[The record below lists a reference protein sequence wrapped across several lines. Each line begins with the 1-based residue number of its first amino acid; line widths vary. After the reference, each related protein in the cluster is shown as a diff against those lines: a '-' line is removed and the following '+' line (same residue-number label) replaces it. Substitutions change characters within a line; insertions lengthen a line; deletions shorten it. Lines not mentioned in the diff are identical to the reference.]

1 MCGMTVETANKP
13 MIRKTVT
20 VGTAYV
26 SGLFI
31 ASGAS
36 AAQCCVIMFAA
47 AGIGFIAAHFHFADQ
62 RYCLVIT
69 VAFVFAAGSYA
80 LYLVNEYRTV
90 MAYDGSEIVFTGK
103 VREAD
108 YLGDSMYS
116 LTLRGD
122 VGGYATDISFY
133 TGDID
138 AQYGDT
144 VTLQAKVAR
153 ITDSVKYQSEKYS
166 APKGQILQGEYAK
179 VLTVHSGGF
188 SLAKVILAY
197 RDRVFDI
204 ITETLPDDEGAFLAA
219 MLCGDKSQLDGELQT
234 ALYRAGIGHIFS
246 VSGMHLVVIV
256 FAVMWLL
263 DIMMLGSRVQFAV
276 TEAVIIMFVVFAG
289 GSISV
294 MRAALM
300 MSIMN
305 LAKIFNR
312 RYDCLTAILI
322 SVMIMTITKPYAIR
336 SASLLLSAGGAF
348 SFGVAA
354 PKAVKAVKTYRFG
367 AFSALAKSF
376 IFAAAVSVVTLPLN
390 IMFFDEVSLVAA
402 VTNMLLA
409 PLFTVSLTLAAAVMF
424 TGGFITFPLY
434 IAGAVAKILI
444 SISRGLASLPFSS
457 VGIGYKGVK
466 TAALLCWAAAALFI
480 IFRKKID
487 RQSVAAAAMSFVC
500 FVLACAVNHIMLKDV
515 LRIYS
520 IKYKDSEMAVA
531 VMGGEC
537 AVVNISGEGEL
548 TQSAERLCNSKGI
561 RKVTGFYDLEDT
573 TTAYPQFAEYFGIED
588 IDLAVGGE
596 SVTFG
601 SGSQCF
607 TIGKDGID
615 LEDDGGAYVIYVYDD
630 GKTVYRRLSDGFSDE

>member
-1 MCGMTVETANKP
+1 MTTANRP
-13 MIRKTVT
+13 MIRKTAT
-20 VGTAYV
+20 VGAAYV

-31 ASGAS
+31 ASWAS
-36 AAQCCVIMFAA
+36 AAQCCIIMFAA
-47 AGIGFIAAHFHFADQ
+47 AGVGFVAAHFFDE
-62 RYCLVIT
+62 RYCFVIT
-69 VAFVFAAGSYA
+69 LAFVFASGLYASYLA
-80 LYLVNEYRTV
+80 NEYRTIT
-90 MAYDGSEIVFTGK
+90 AYDGSEIVFTGK

-144 VTLQAKVAR
+144 VTLQAKVAL

-166 APKGQILQGEYAK
+166 APKGQLLQGEYAK
-179 VLTVHSGGF
+179 VLKVSGGGF

-204 ITETLPDDEGAFLAA
+204 ITETLPGDEGAFLAA
-219 MLCGDKSQLDGELQT
+219 MLCGDKSQLDGGLQT

-246 VSGMHLVVIV
+246 VSGMHLVVIA

-263 DIMMLGSRVQFAV
+263 DFMRLGRRVKFAV
-276 TEAVIIMFVVFAG
+276 TETVIIMFVVFAG
-289 GSISV
+289 GSVSV
-294 MRAALM
+294 IRAALM

-322 SVMIMTITKPYAIR
+322 SVMIMTLLKPYAIR
-336 SASLLLSAGGAF
+336 SSSLLLSAGGAF

-354 PKAVKAVKTYRFG
+354 PKAVRAVKTYRLG

-376 IFAAAVSVVTLPLN
+376 MFAATVSVVTLPLN
-390 IMFFDEVSLVAA
+390 IMFFDEISLIAA

-409 PLFTVSLTLAAAVMF
+409 PLFTLSLTLAAAVMF

-434 IAGAVAKILI
+434 AAGAVAKKLI
-444 SISRGLASLPFSS
+444 GISYTLASLPFSS
-457 VGIGYKGVK
+457 VGIGYKSVK
-466 TAALLCWAAAALFI
+466 TAALLCWAFAVLFI
-480 IFRKKID
+480 IFRRKID
-487 RQSVAAAAMSFVC
+487 KYSVAAAALSFVC
-500 FVLACAVNHIMLKDV
+500 FVLACAVNYIMLKDV

-520 IKYKDSEMAVA
+520 IKYRGSEMAV
-531 VMGGEC
+531 VVLGGEC

-548 TQSAERLCNSKGI
+548 TQSAARLCNSKDV

-573 TTAYPQFAEYFGIED
+573 TTAYPQFAEYFMVGKTDVTI
-588 IDLAVGGE
+588 GGE

-607 TIGKDGID
+607 TIDKDGIALD
-615 LEDDGGAYVIYVYDD
+615 SGAYVIYVYED
-630 GKTVYRRLSDGFSDE
+630 GETVYRRLSDGFSDE

>member
-1 MCGMTVETANKP
+1 MTTANRP
-13 MIRKTVT
+13 MIRKTAT
-20 VGTAYV
+20 VGAAYV

-31 ASGAS
+31 SSWAS

-47 AGIGFIAAHFHFADQ
+47 AAIGLAAAHFFDE
-62 RYCLVIT
+62 RYCFVIT
-69 VAFVFAAGSYA
+69 AAFVLASGLYA
-80 LYLVNEYRTV
+80 SYLVSEYRTIT
-90 MAYDGSEIVFTGK
+90 AYDGSEIVFTGK

-108 YLGDSMYS
+108 DLGDSMYS

-138 AQYGDT
+138 AHYGDT
-144 VTLQAKVAR
+144 VTLQAKVSR

-166 APKGQILQGEYAK
+166 APKGELLQGGYAK
-179 VLTVHSGGF
+179 VLKVSGGGF

-204 ITETLPDDEGAFLAA
+204 ITETLPGDEGAFLAA
-219 MLCGDKSQLDGELQT
+219 MLCGDKSQLEGSLQT
-234 ALYRAGIGHIFS
+234 DLYRAGIGHIFS
-246 VSGMHLVVIV
+246 VSGMHLVVIT

-263 DIMMLGSRVQFAV
+263 DVMRLGSRVKFAL
-276 TEAVIIMFVVFAG
+276 TQAVIVMFVVFAG
-289 GSISV
+289 GSVSV
-294 MRAALM
+294 IRAALM

-305 LAKIFNR
+305 TAKIFNR

-322 SVMIMTITKPYAIR
+322 SVMIMTAAKPYAIK

-354 PKAVKAVKTYRFG
+354 PKAVRAVKTYKFG

-376 IFAAAVSVVTLPLN
+376 MFAVTVSVVTLPLN

-409 PLFTVSLTLAAAVMF
+409 PLFTLSLTLAAAVMF
-424 TGGFITFPLY
+424 TGGIITFPLY
-434 IAGAVAKILI
+434 VAGAAAKVLI
-444 SISRGLASLPFSS
+444 GISRGLASLPFSS
-457 VGIGYKGVK
+457 VGIGYKSVK
-466 TAALLCWAAAALFI
+466 TAALLCWTAAALFI
-480 IFRKKID
+480 IFRRKID
-487 RQSVAAAAMSFVC
+487 KQSVAVAAMSFVC
-500 FVLACAVNHIMLKDV
+500 FVLACAVNNIMLKDV

-520 IKYKDSEMAVA
+520 IKYKGSEMAVI
-531 VMGGEC
+531 VLGGEC

-548 TQSAERLCNSKGI
+548 TQSAERLCGSKGI
-561 RKVTGFYDLEDT
+561 REAVGFYDLEDT
-573 TTAYPQFAEYFGIED
+573 TTAYPQFAKYFGNED
-588 IDLAVGGE
+588 IDVQTGGE

-601 SGSQCF
+601 SGTQTF
-607 TIGKDGID
+607 TIGKDGIA
-615 LEDDGGAYVIYVYDD
+615 LDDGAYVIYVYKD
-630 GKTVYRRLSDGFSDE
+630 GETVYRRLSDGFSDE

>member
-1 MCGMTVETANKP
+1 MTTANRP

-20 VGTAYV
+20 VGAAYV

-31 ASGAS
+31 ASWAS

-47 AGIGFIAAHFHFADQ
+47 AAIGFLAAHFFDE
-62 RYCLVIT
+62 RNCFVIT
-69 VAFVFAAGSYA
+69 VAFVFALGLYA
-80 LYLVNEYRTV
+80 AYLVNEYRTIT
-90 MAYDGSEIVFTGK
+90 AYDGSEIVFTGK
-103 VREAD
+103 VREAN

-144 VTLQAKVAR
+144 VTLQAKVAL

-166 APKGQILQGEYAK
+166 APKGQLLQGEYAK
-179 VLTVHSGGF
+179 VLKVSGGGF

-204 ITETLPDDEGAFLAA
+204 ITETLPGDEGAFLAA
-219 MLCGDKSQLDGELQT
+219 MLCGDKSQLDGGLQT

-246 VSGMHLVVIV
+246 VSGMHLVVIA

-263 DIMMLGSRVQFAV
+263 DVMSFSSRVKFAL
-276 TEAVIIMFVVFAG
+276 TETVIIMFVVFAG
-289 GSISV
+289 GSVSV
-294 MRAALM
+294 IRAALM

-305 LAKIFNR
+305 TAKIFNR

-322 SVMIMTITKPYAIR
+322 SVMIMTLTKPYAIR

-354 PKAVKAVKTYRFG
+354 PKAVRAVKTYRLG
-367 AFSALAKSF
+367 AFSALAKGF
-376 IFAAAVSVVTLPLN
+376 IFAATVSVVTLPLN

-434 IAGAVAKILI
+434 VAGAVAKVLI
-444 SISRGLASLPFSS
+444 GISRALASLPFSS
-457 VGIGYKGVK
+457 VGIGYKSVK
-466 TAALLCWAAAALFI
+466 TAALICWAAAALFM

-487 RQSVAAAAMSFVC
+487 RQAVAVAAMSFVC

-520 IKYKDSEMAVA
+520 VKYKGSEMAV
-531 VMGGEC
+531 VVLGGEC
-537 AVVNISGEGEL
+537 AVVNISGDGEL
-548 TQSAERLCNSKGI
+548 TQSAERLCSSKGI
-561 RKVTGFYDLEDT
+561 RKAVGFYDLEDT
-573 TTAYPQFAEYFGIED
+573 TTAYPQFAKYFGNEK
-588 IDLAVGGE
+588 IDVKSSGE
-596 SVTFG
+596 SVAFG
-601 SGSQCF
+601 SGTQSF
-607 TIGKDGID
+607 TIGKDGIA
-615 LEDDGGAYVIYVYDD
+615 LDDGAYVIYVYED
-630 GKTVYRRLSDGFSDE
+630 GETVYRRLSDGFSDE

>member
-1 MCGMTVETANKP
+1 MTTANRP

-31 ASGAS
+31 ASWAG

-47 AGIGFIAAHFHFADQ
+47 AGVGFVAAHFFDE
-62 RYCLVIT
+62 RYCFVIT
-69 VAFVFAAGSYA
+69 LAFVFASGLYASYLA
-80 LYLVNEYRTV
+80 NEYRTIT
-90 MAYDGSEIVFTGK
+90 AYDGSEIVFTGK

-144 VTLQAKVAR
+144 VTLQAKVAL

-166 APKGQILQGEYAK
+166 APKGQLLQGEYAK
-179 VLTVHSGGF
+179 VLKVSGGGF

-204 ITETLPDDEGAFLAA
+204 ITETLPGDEGAFLAA
-219 MLCGDKSQLDGELQT
+219 MLCGDKSQLDGGLQT

-246 VSGMHLVVIV
+246 VSGMHLVVIA
-256 FAVMWLL
+256 FALMWLL
-263 DIMMLGSRVQFAV
+263 DAIRLGSRVKFAV
-276 TEAVIIMFVVFAG
+276 TETVIIMFVVFAG
-289 GSISV
+289 GSVSV
-294 MRAALM
+294 IRAALM

-322 SVMIMTITKPYAIR
+322 SVMIMTAAKPYAIR
-336 SASLLLSAGGAF
+336 SSSLLLSAGGAF

-354 PKAVKAVKTYRFG
+354 PKAVRAVKTYRFG

-376 IFAAAVSVVTLPLN
+376 MFVATVSVVTLPLN

-409 PLFTVSLTLAAAVMF
+409 PLFTLSLTLAAAVMF

-434 IAGAVAKILI
+434 VAGAVAKKLI
-444 SISRGLASLPFSS
+444 GISRFLASLPFSS
-457 VGIGYKGVK
+457 VGIGYKSVK
-466 TAALLCWAAAALFI
+466 TAALLCWAFAALFI
-480 IFRKKID
+480 IFRRKID
-487 RQSVAAAAMSFVC
+487 KYSVAAAALSFVC
-500 FVLACAVNHIMLKDV
+500 FVLACAVNYIMLKDV

-520 IKYKDSEMAVA
+520 IKYRGSEMAV
-531 VMGGEC
+531 VVLGGEC

-548 TQSAERLCNSKGI
+548 TQSAARLCNSKDV

-573 TTAYPQFAEYFGIED
+573 TTAYPQFAEYFMVGKTDVTI
-588 IDLAVGGE
+588 GGE

-607 TIGKDGID
+607 TIDKDGIALD
-615 LEDDGGAYVIYVYDD
+615 SGAYVIYVYED
-630 GKTVYRRLSDGFSDE
+630 GETVYRRLSDGFSDE